1 MIINEKLVEQHIRE
15 YESRLKHIDEQF
27 ECAKLA
33 SAALDDG
40 HAIKAELGH
49 YHKQRIELAN
59 QTAEI
64 KKIPFAHWREDM
76 ILSAGPM
83 GVWDIL
89 AQQLEDLIERI
100 EN

>member
-1 MIINEKLVEQHIRE
+1 MIITEKLVEQHIRE
-15 YESRLKHIDEQF
+15 YESRLKHLNEQF
-27 ECAKLA
+27 ERAKLA
-33 SAALDDG
+33 SAELDDG
-40 HAIKAELGH
+40 HAIKTELRQ
-49 YHKQRIELAN
+49 YHKQRIELDN
-59 QTAEI
+59 QTTKL
-64 KKIPFAHWREDM
+64 KKIPLAHWREDM

>member
-27 ECAKLA
+27 ERAKLA

-40 HAIKAELGH
+40 HALKAELGQ
-49 YHKQRIELAN
+49 YHKQRIDLAH
-59 QTAEI
+59 QTAEL
-64 KKIPFAHWREDM
+64 KKIPFTHWHEDM
-76 ILSAGPM
+76 IRSAGPM
-83 GVWDIL
+83 VIWDIL
-89 AQQLEDLIERI
+89 AQQLEDLIERV